1 MECGGLFTLSFV
13 EGPPSLRSPIA
24 CSRNKP
30 CNIKQRVRPRL
41 VVFIAI
47 FQAVLF
53 LGHLFL
59 YQTWNFFWQPPDPP
73 GISPLQLALG
83 ILSLSFLAASLLA
96 FRYHNVAVRWFYT
109 LSAIWLGTA
118 SFLLF
123 AACAAWIIYGLAWVA
138 RIPVNGRLLA
148 SILFGTA
155 AVVSAFG
162 VINAAWTRVRRIT
175 VKLPNLPAPWR
186 GRTAALIS
194 DLHLG
199 HVRNSGFARRMVAK
213 IARLNPAM
221 VWISGDLYDGT
232 AVDAEHAAAPLREL
246 KPPLGA
252 YFVEG
257 NHEEFTNPEKYLGA
271 IRSAGVRVLNNEKT
285 EVDGLQIVG
294 VPYRHATH
302 EGHFRSVLES
312 IGIDRSRASV
322 LLTHAPDQVG
332 VAEAAGIGLQVS
344 GHTHLGQFIPYTWIA
359 KRIYREFVYGL
370 NRVGRM
376 FVYTS
381 SGAGTWGPPLRVG
394 SSPEIVLIQFE

>member
-1 MECGGLFTLSFV
+1 VNDTALIQQRRHCCLCHYG
-13 EGPPSLRSPIA
+13 RSKA
-24 CSRNKP
+24 CSRNTP
-30 CNIKQRVRPRL
+30 HNIKWRVRPRL
-41 VVFIAI
+41 IVFITI
-47 FQAVLF
+47 FQTVLF
-53 LGHLFL
+53 LGHLFI
-59 YQTWNFFWQPPDPP
+59 YQTWDFFWRAPDPP
-73 GISPLQLALG
+73 GISPLQLTLA
-83 ILSLSFLAASLLA
+83 ILSISFVAASLLA
-96 FRYHNVAVRWFYT
+96 FRYHNVVVRWFYT
-109 LSAIWLGTA
+109 ISAIWLGTA

-123 AACAAWIIYGLAWVA
+123 AAAAAWVIYALAWLA

-148 SILFGTA
+148 ATLFTA
-155 AVVSAFG
+155 AIIVSLFG

-175 VKLPNLPAPWR
+175 VKLPNLPAVWR

-232 AVDAEHAAAPLREL
+232 AVDAEHAAAPLRDL
-246 KPPLGA
+246 NAPLGA

-257 NHEEFTNPEKYLGA
+257 NHEEFTNPEKYLTA
-271 IRSAGVRVLNNEKT
+271 IRSAGVHVLNNEKT

-302 EGHFRSVLES
+302 PGHFRSVLDA
-312 IGIDRSRASV
+312 IGVDRTRASV

-332 VAEAAGIGLQVS
+332 VSEAAGIGLQVS

-376 FVYTS
+376 LVYTS

-394 SSPEIVLIQFE
+394 SAPEIVLFQFE